1 MLVISRKKD
10 ESLVINDDIA
20 VTIVEIRGDK

>member
-10 ESLVINDDIA
+10 ESLVINDDID